1 MYYYV
6 SCDAI
11 SDARKSFLK
20 TVVLSRDKKVHH
32 LQKKKKMVTKIR
44 FEVKQERREM
54 EDNGIILM
62 KKANI
67 NIKLLSYLLVK
78 LL

>member
-1 MYYYV
+1 
-6 SCDAI
+6 
-11 SDARKSFLK
+11 
-20 TVVLSRDKKVHH
+20 
-32 LQKKKKMVTKIR
+32 MVTKIR

-78 LL
+78 VLPPARQIHPNGKLSRSMDTSSRISIFIFQSAQNRESR

>member
-1 MYYYV
+1 MVAARCLYYV

-20 TVVLSRDKKVHH
+20 NVVRDKKCIIC
-32 LQKKKKMVTKIR
+32 KKEQKMVTKIR
-44 FEVKQERREM
+44 FEVKQEERREM

-67 NIKLLSYLLVK
+67 NDIKLLSRL
-78 LL
+78 